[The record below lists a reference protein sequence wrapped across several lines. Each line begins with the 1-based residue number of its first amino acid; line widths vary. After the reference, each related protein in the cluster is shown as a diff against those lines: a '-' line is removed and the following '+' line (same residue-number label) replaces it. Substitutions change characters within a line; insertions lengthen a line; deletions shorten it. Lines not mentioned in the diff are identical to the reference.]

1 MRSSHSSTTTGAPPA
16 PADPQEQ
23 PLPGLLI
30 KAPVRSGQVIH
41 AVGGDLVVLA
51 PVSVG
56 AEIIADGNIHV
67 YAPLRGKALAG
78 AQGNS
83 DASIFCLGLE
93 AEFLSIAG
101 RYLMAEQIPNGLRG
115 KPARAYLDGDS
126 LMLSSL

>member
-1 MRSSHSSTTTGAPPA
+1 VVSDAGNAQVSDATANEP
-16 PADPQEQ
+16 
-23 PLPGLLI
+23 PLPGLTVTT
-30 KAPVRSGQVIH
+30 PVRSGQVIH

-56 AEIIADGNIHV
+56 AEIIADGNIHF

-83 DASIFCLGLE
+83 DVSIFCLGLE

-101 RYLMAEQIPNGLRG
+101 RYLMADQIPKNQRG
-115 KPARAYLDGDS
+115 KPARAHLDGDS
-126 LMLSSL
+126 LVITTL

>member
-1 MRSSHSSTTTGAPPA
+1 
-16 PADPQEQ
+16 
-23 PLPGLLI
+23 
-30 KAPVRSGQVIH
+30 VIH

-101 RYLMAEQIPNGLRG
+101 RYLMADQIPDEVRG

-126 LMLSSL
+126 LMITAL